1 VAHDGALHVPHPPPE
16 APRPFERS
24 PPAVA
29 QVESFL
35 WTFLL
40 PQWGHRGRRRS
51 VIERKSSSNG
61 LEQSSQANS

>member
-16 APRPFERS
+16 APRPFERL

-29 QVESFL
+29 QAVNFL

-40 PQWGHRGRRRS
+40 PHFGQTGRRRS
-51 VIERKSSSNG
+51 VIERKSSSNAFPHA
-61 LEQSSQANS
+61 SH